1 MFRPSS
7 SSSGPARRQSQELFS
22 FPALWDPKRMFVYYN
37 TSGWKTLKKNEI
49 YEYAWKMQMTRL
61 KTNINNLA
69 EFKFNPV

>member
-1 MFRPSS
+1 
-7 SSSGPARRQSQELFS
+7 
-22 FPALWDPKRMFVYYN
+22 MFVYYN